1 MIQFFNKIS
10 KLILFSF
17 LVIFPFSYG
26 DVTNRWII
34 LFIPLII
41 ALIVLHFLLKK
52 SSFKIN
58 NFSLSFAILL
68 IIIFD
73 FTEKVNFIQQF
84 NIPVEITN
92 RIPLTTML
100 LTIGILLFLIKAL
113 IENKVKNTSHSI
125 VQYFLFTCVFLF
137 TLMVVFYPFL
147 WYHYQMI
154 LESNIQLLNKIIKY
168 LIVFLLTSNYASDKK
183 NLKQINVGF
192 IISLSTTVIL
202 TILF

>member
-1 MIQFFNKIS
+1 MKQFFNKIS

-58 NFSLSFAILL
+58 NFSISFAILL

-92 RIPLTTML
+92 RIPLTTIL

-183 NLKQINVGF
+183 DLKQINVGF